1 MIHFI
6 VQDWQNTHGNH
17 AGMSYLCEEIKKQD
31 PSNIRVF
38 RVPNIRIRN
47 RNIKFLQDLTYAII
61 AISLIFKIKNGSTV
75 FLMEYLL
82 PTHNQ
87 YLIARS
93 LSLLKKVRL
102 FGLAHLVPSDLKNYF
117 KDDSNRISTWVKPL
131 NGILTL
137 GTSLSEFLIE
147 KNIPKWKIHT
157 LFHYVDLSYY
167 KKETLSPTIQTEKL
181 KIIIMGNMKRDFIT
195 VLNIMNR
202 VPNVHFI
209 FCCGKRIIDKSKFK
223 YPQNITFCSYIP
235 EDELK
240 SLMNEAD
247 ISLNVMF
254 DTVGSNVITT
264 SLAMGLALIVSD
276 VGSIRNYCDETNAIF
291 CHTETDFVEAISY
304 LASNRKLVNDMKTAS
319 VNIAQKLSIPK
330 FYTAIKSI
338 I

>member
-17 AGMSYLCEEIKKQD
+17 AGMSYLCKEIKKQD

-61 AISLIFKIKNGSTV
+61 AILLIFRIKKGSTV
-75 FLMEYLL
+75 LLMEYLL

-87 YLIARS
+87 YFIAKS
-93 LSLLKKVRL
+93 LSLFKRARL
-102 FGLAHLVPSDLKNYF
+102 FGLAHLVPSDLMNYF
-117 KDDSNRISTWVKPL
+117 KNDSNRISTWVKPL

-157 LFHYVDLSYY
+157 LFHYVDTNYY
-167 KKETLSPTIQTEKL
+167 KKEGFHPTIKTEKL
-181 KIIIMGNMKRDFIT
+181 KIIIIGNMKRDFTT
-195 VLNIMNR
+195 VLNIINR
-202 VPNVHFI
+202 VSNVHFI

-223 YPQNITFCSYIP
+223 HPQNITLCSYVP
-235 EDELK
+235 EDKLK

-319 VNIAQKLSIPK
+319 VNIAQKLSIPN